1 MKTKMKTKTKTFD
14 CVQMKHQAQERI
26 RKELAN
32 LSRAE
37 ELAYWQRIV
46 EQDRLRREAECGKS
60 GE

>member
-1 MKTKMKTKTKTFD
+1 MKTKIKTKTFD
-14 CVQMKHQAQERI
+14 CVEMKHQAQQRI

-32 LSRAE
+32 LTRAE

-46 EQDRLRREAECGKS
+46 EQDRLRREAERGNS